1 MGNWF
6 RVKVNSSVTLMKN
19 SPLEFEHIVQVNDP
33 LDRVNISVKRNEL
46 WEGLLLRARRPD
58 RFNDALICES
68 SEIVDNRF
76 ERRTEAGDQVFTEIV
91 TLKPEESII
100 TKSSW
105 EVDANSNHAESLTQ
119 IEEPEPNFL
128 FVRFRYK
135 RDIPEGSS
143 GVDIGQY
150 LKSAYVQ
157 LDSEAISKIRMMVE
171 QRSILNN

>member
-1 MGNWF
+1 
-6 RVKVNSSVTLMKN
+6 MKN

-33 LDRVNISVKRNEL
+33 LDRIGISLRRSEL
-46 WEGLLLRARRPD
+46 WEGLLLRARQPD
-58 RFNDALICES
+58 RFNDALVCKS
-68 SEIVDNRF
+68 SEIVDNCF
-76 ERRTEAGDQVFTEIV
+76 ERRTEAGDQVFAETV

-105 EVDANSNHAESLTQ
+105 KIDADSNHAESLTQ

-135 RDIPEGSS
+135 RDIPAGPS
-143 GVDIGQY
+143 GVDIAQY

-171 QRSILNN
+171 QRGLLNN

>member
-1 MGNWF
+1 
-6 RVKVNSSVTLMKN
+6 MKN

-33 LDRVNISVKRNEL
+33 LDRVNISVRRREL
-46 WEGLLLRARRPD
+46 WDGLLLRAKRPD

-68 SEIVDNRF
+68 SEIVDNCF

-105 EVDANSNHAESLTQ
+105 EVDADSNHAESLTQ

-135 RDIPEGSS
+135 RDIPEGPS
-143 GVDIGQY
+143 GVDIAQY

-171 QRSILNN
+171 QRSIPNN

>member
-1 MGNWF
+1 
-6 RVKVNSSVTLMKN
+6 MKN
-19 SPLEFEHIVQVNDP
+19 SPLEFEHIVQVNDL
-33 LDRVNISVKRNEL
+33 LDRVNISLRRREL
-46 WEGLLLRARRPD
+46 WDGLLLRARRPD